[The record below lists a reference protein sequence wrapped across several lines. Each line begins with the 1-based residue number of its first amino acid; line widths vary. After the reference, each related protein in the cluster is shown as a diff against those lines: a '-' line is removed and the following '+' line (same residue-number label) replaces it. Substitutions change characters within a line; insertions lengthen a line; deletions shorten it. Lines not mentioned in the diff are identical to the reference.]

1 MVKVSKP
8 LLKILQIQLFMASI
22 LGLPLFFF
30 KVDSTVAILSALTV
44 VVVPGLYTLF
54 VSSLPLESGSTG
66 IGRVLKAEI
75 GKYCITLSLLI
86 GIFVSIKDLN
96 PMIFFIS
103 LLVLYF
109 SPALLPFVTSTDKDK
124 FL

>member
-1 MVKVSKP
+1 MVKVFNP
-8 LLKILQIQLFMASI
+8 LLKILQIQIFMASI

-30 KVDSTVAILSALTV
+30 RVDSTVAILSALTV

-86 GIFVSIKDLN
+86 GIFVSVEDLN
-96 PMIFFIS
+96 PLIFFVS

-109 SPALLPFVTSTDKDK
+109 SPALLPLVTRIEKDK
-124 FL
+124 SI

>member
-1 MVKVSKP
+1 MVKVSNP

-30 KVDSTVAILSALTV
+30 RVDSTVAILSALTV

-86 GIFVSIKDLN
+86 GIFVSVKDLN
-96 PMIFFIS
+96 PVIFFVS

-109 SPALLPFVTSTDKDK
+109 SPALVPLVTRVEKNKSI
-124 FL
+124 

>member
-8 LLKILQIQLFMASI
+8 LIKILQIQLFTASI

-30 KVDSTVAILSALTV
+30 RVDSTVAIISALMV
-44 VVVPGLYTLF
+44 VVVPGVYTLF

-86 GIFVSIKDLN
+86 GIFVTVEDLN
-96 PMIFFIS
+96 PVIFFVS

-109 SPALLPFVTSTDKDK
+109 SPALLPLVTKIEKDK
-124 FL
+124 SI

>member
-30 KVDSTVAILSALTV
+30 RVDSTVAILSALTV

>member
-30 KVDSTVAILSALTV
+30 RVDSTVAILSALTV

-75 GKYCITLSLLI
+75 GKYFITLSLLI
-86 GIFVSIKDLN
+86 GIFVSVEDLN
-96 PMIFFIS
+96 PVIFFVS

-109 SPALLPFVTSTDKDK
+109 SPALLPLVARIEKDK
-124 FL
+124 SI

>member
-86 GIFVSIKDLN
+86 GIFVSVEDLN
-96 PMIFFIS
+96 PVIFFVS

-109 SPALLPFVTSTDKDK
+109 SPALLPLVTRIEKDK
-124 FL
+124 SI

>member
-30 KVDSTVAILSALTV
+30 RVDSTEAILSALTV

-86 GIFVSIKDLN
+86 GIFVSVGDLN
-96 PMIFFIS
+96 PLIFFVS
-103 LLVLYF
+103 LLILYF
-109 SPALLPFVTSTDKDK
+109 SPALLPLVTRIEKDK
-124 FL
+124 SI

>member
-1 MVKVSKP
+1 M
-8 LLKILQIQLFMASI
+8 
-22 LGLPLFFF
+22 
-30 KVDSTVAILSALTV
+30 AILAALTV
-44 VVVPGLYTLF
+44 VLF
-54 VSSLPLESGSTG
+54 RIVHFVRELVASGSGSTG

>member
-30 KVDSTVAILSALTV
+30 RVDSTVAILSALTV
-44 VVVPGLYTLF
+44 VVVPGLYTLI

-86 GIFVSIKDLN
+86 GIFVSVEDLN
-96 PMIFFIS
+96 PVIFFVS

-109 SPALLPFVTSTDKDK
+109 SPALLPLVTRIEKDK
-124 FL
+124 SI

>member
-8 LLKILQIQLFMASI
+8 LIKILQIQLFTASI

-30 KVDSTVAILSALTV
+30 RVDSTVAIISALMV
-44 VVVPGLYTLF
+44 VVVPGVYTLF

-86 GIFVSIKDLN
+86 GIFVSVEDLN
-96 PMIFFIS
+96 PVIFFVS

-109 SPALLPFVTSTDKDK
+109 SPALLPLVTRIEKDK
-124 FL
+124 ST

>member
-8 LLKILQIQLFMASI
+8 LIKILQIQLFTASI

-30 KVDSTVAILSALTV
+30 RVDSTVAIISALMV
-44 VVVPGLYTLF
+44 VVVPGVYTLF

-86 GIFVSIKDLN
+86 GIFVSVEDLN
-96 PMIFFIS
+96 PVIFFVS

-109 SPALLPFVTSTDKDK
+109 SPALLPLVTRIEKDK
-124 FL
+124 SI

>member
-8 LLKILQIQLFMASI
+8 LIKILQIQLFTASI

-30 KVDSTVAILSALTV
+30 RVDSTVAIISALMV
-44 VVVPGLYTLF
+44 VVVPGVYTLF

-86 GIFVSIKDLN
+86 GIFVTVEDLN
-96 PMIFFIS
+96 PVIFFVS

-109 SPALLPFVTSTDKDK
+109 SPALLPLIARIEKDK
-124 FL
+124 SI

>member
-30 KVDSTVAILSALTV
+30 RVDSTVAILSALTV

-86 GIFVSIKDLN
+86 GIFVSVEDLN
-96 PMIFFIS
+96 PLIFFVS

-109 SPALLPFVTSTDKDK
+109 SPALLPLVTRIEKDK
-124 FL
+124 SI

>member
-1 MVKVSKP
+1 MVKVSNP

-22 LGLPLFFF
+22 LGLALFFF
-30 KVDSTVAILSALTV
+30 RVDSTVAILSALMV

-86 GIFVSIKDLN
+86 GIFVSVEDLN
-96 PMIFFIS
+96 PVIFFVS

-109 SPALLPFVTSTDKDK
+109 SPALLPLVTRIEKDK
-124 FL
+124 ST

>member
-1 MVKVSKP
+1 
-8 LLKILQIQLFMASI
+8 
-22 LGLPLFFF
+22 
-30 KVDSTVAILSALTV
+30 
-44 VVVPGLYTLF
+44 
-54 VSSLPLESGSTG
+54 
-66 IGRVLKAEI
+66 
-75 GKYCITLSLLI
+75 LLI

>member
-1 MVKVSKP
+1 MVNVSKP
-8 LLKILQIQLFMASI
+8 LLKILQIQIFMASI

-86 GIFVSIKDLN
+86 GIFVSVEDLN
-96 PMIFFIS
+96 PVIFFVS

-109 SPALLPFVTSTDKDK
+109 SPALLPLVTRIEKDK
-124 FL
+124 SI

>member
-1 MVKVSKP
+1 
-8 LLKILQIQLFMASI
+8 MASI

-30 KVDSTVAILSALTV
+30 RLDSTVAILSALTV

-86 GIFVSIKDLN
+86 GIFVSVEDLN
-96 PMIFFIS
+96 PVIFFVS

-109 SPALLPFVTSTDKDK
+109 SPALLPLVTRIEKDK
-124 FL
+124 SI

>member
-8 LLKILQIQLFMASI
+8 LIKILQIQLFTASI

-30 KVDSTVAILSALTV
+30 RVDSTVAIISALMV
-44 VVVPGLYTLF
+44 VVVPGVYTLF

-86 GIFVSIKDLN
+86 GIFVTVEDLN
-96 PMIFFIS
+96 PVIFFVS

-109 SPALLPFVTSTDKDK
+109 SPALLPLLTKIEKDK
-124 FL
+124 PI

>member
-1 MVKVSKP
+1 
-8 LLKILQIQLFMASI
+8 MATS
-22 LGLPLFFF
+22 LGLPLFLLRG
-30 KVDSTVAILSALTV
+30 DAAVAILAALAV
-44 VVVPGLYTLF
+44 VLVPGLYTLF
-54 VSSLPLESGSTG
+54 VGSLPLDSGSTG

-109 SPALLPFVTSTDKDK
+109 
-124 FL
+124 

>member
-30 KVDSTVAILSALTV
+30 RVDSTVAILSALTV

-54 VSSLPLESGSTG
+54 VSSLPLDSGSTG

-109 SPALLPFVTSTDKDK
+109 SPALLPFVTSTDNDK

>member
-8 LLKILQIQLFMASI
+8 LLKILQIQIFMASI

-86 GIFVSIKDLN
+86 GIFVSVEDLN
-96 PMIFFIS
+96 PVIFFVS

-109 SPALLPFVTSTDKDK
+109 SPALLPLVTRIEKDK
-124 FL
+124 SI

>member
-1 MVKVSKP
+1 MVKISKP
-8 LLKILQIQLFMASI
+8 LLKILQIQIFTASI

-30 KVDSTVAILSALTV
+30 RGDVAVAILAALTV
-44 VVVPGLYTLF
+44 VAVPGLYTLF

-86 GIFVSIKDLN
+86 GIFVSVKDLN
-96 PMIFFIS
+96 PVIFFIS

-109 SPALLPFVTSTDKDK
+109 SPALLPFVTRIEKDK
-124 FL
+124 FI

>member
-30 KVDSTVAILSALTV
+30 RVDSTVAILWALMV

-86 GIFVSIKDLN
+86 GIFVSVEDLN
-96 PMIFFIS
+96 PVIFFGS

-109 SPALLPFVTSTDKDK
+109 SPALLPLVTRIEKDK
-124 FL
+124 SI

>member
-1 MVKVSKP
+1 
-8 LLKILQIQLFMASI
+8 MASI

-30 KVDSTVAILSALTV
+30 RVDSTVAILSALTV

-54 VSSLPLESGSTG
+54 VSSLPLDSGSTG

-109 SPALLPFVTSTDKDK
+109 SPALLPFVTSTDNDK

>member
-8 LLKILQIQLFMASI
+8 LLKILQIQIFMASI

-30 KVDSTVAILSALTV
+30 RVDSTVAILSALMV

-54 VSSLPLESGSTG
+54 VSSLPLETGSTG

-86 GIFVSIKDLN
+86 GIFVSVEDLN
-96 PMIFFIS
+96 PLIFFVS

-109 SPALLPFVTSTDKDK
+109 SPALLPLVTRIEKDK
-124 FL
+124 SI

>member
-86 GIFVSIKDLN
+86 GIFLSVEDLN
-96 PMIFFIS
+96 PLIFFVS

-109 SPALLPFVTSTDKDK
+109 SPALLPLVTRIEKDK
-124 FL
+124 SI

>member
-1 MVKVSKP
+1 MKVSKP
-8 LLKILQIQLFMASI
+8 LIKILQIQLFTASI

-30 KVDSTVAILSALTV
+30 RVDSAVAIVSALMV
-44 VVVPGLYTLF
+44 VVVPGVYTLF

-86 GIFVSIKDLN
+86 GIFVSVEDLN
-96 PMIFFIS
+96 PVIFFVS

-109 SPALLPFVTSTDKDK
+109 SPALLPLVTRIEKDK
-124 FL
+124 SI

>member
-8 LLKILQIQLFMASI
+8 LIKILQIQLFTASI

-30 KVDSTVAILSALTV
+30 RVDSTVAILSALTV

-86 GIFVSIKDLN
+86 GIFVSVKDLN
-96 PMIFFIS
+96 PVIFFVS

-109 SPALLPFVTSTDKDK
+109 SPALLPLVTRVEKNKSI
-124 FL
+124 

>member
-1 MVKVSKP
+1 
-8 LLKILQIQLFMASI
+8 MATS
-22 LGLPLFFF
+22 LGLPLFLLRG
-30 KVDSTVAILSALTV
+30 DAAVAILAALAV
-44 VVVPGLYTLF
+44 VLVPGLYTLF
-54 VSSLPLESGSTG
+54 VGSLPLDSGSTG

-96 PMIFFIS
+96 PMIFFTS

>member
-1 MVKVSKP
+1 MVKISKP
-8 LLKILQIQLFMASI
+8 LLKILQIQIFMASI

-30 KVDSTVAILSALTV
+30 RGDVAIAILAALTV
-44 VVVPGLYTLF
+44 VAVPGLYTLF
-54 VSSLPLESGSTG
+54 VSTLPLESGSTG

-86 GIFVSIKDLN
+86 GIFVSVKDLN
-96 PMIFFIS
+96 PVIFFIS

-109 SPALLPFVTSTDKDK
+109 SPALLPFVTRIEKDK
-124 FL
+124 FI

>member
-30 KVDSTVAILSALTV
+30 RVDSTVAILSALTV

-86 GIFVSIKDLN
+86 GIFVSVEDLN
-96 PMIFFIS
+96 PVIFFVS

-109 SPALLPFVTSTDKDK
+109 SPALLPLVTRIEKDK
-124 FL
+124 SI

>member
-1 MVKVSKP
+1 
-8 LLKILQIQLFMASI
+8 MATS
-22 LGLPLFFF
+22 LGLPLFLLRG
-30 KVDSTVAILSALTV
+30 DAAVAILAALAV
-44 VVVPGLYTLF
+44 VLVPGLYTLF
-54 VSSLPLESGSTG
+54 VGSLPLDSGSTG
-66 IGRVLKAEI
+66 IGIVLKAEI
-75 GKYCITLSLLI
+75 GKYCIKLSLLI
-86 GIFVSIKDLN
+86 LIFVSIKDLN